1 MKRLRVYTVRGL
13 WVLTVL
19 LLGTAGSAAAQ
30 DQELPLGASLPTAD
44 QTLTRP
50 GGGSVAL
57 SDVLG
62 SAGTV
67 IVFWSN
73 QCPWVDKYE
82 GRLTDLAEQY
92 SSAGFAFIAVNAN
105 DPQAFPRESA
115 EESQARAEDL
125 GDAFTYLMDSGST
138 LAKALG
144 ASRTPHVFVFD
155 ADQTL
160 VYAGTID
167 DSPGDPGNVQKTY
180 LKDVLDALQ
189 TGGNVPVPKT
199 KAFGCTIKLQ
209 S

>member
-1 MKRLRVYTVRGL
+1 MKRLCRYIRGL
-13 WVLTVL
+13 GALAVL
-19 LLGTAGSAAAQ
+19 LWWGTGPALAQ
-30 DQELPLGASLPTAD
+30 DQELPLGAPLPSAEL
-44 QTLTRP
+44 TLTRP
-50 GGGSVAL
+50 DGRAVSL
-57 SDVLG
+57 QSLLG

-82 GRLTDLAEQY
+82 DRLADLAATY
-92 SSAGFAFIAVNAN
+92 GAAGFAFLVVNAN
-105 DPQAFPRESA
+105 DADAFPKEGA
-115 EESQARAEDL
+115 DESQARARDL
-125 GDAFTYLMDSGST
+125 GAAFTYLMDNGSA
-138 LAKALG
+138 LARALG

-155 ADQTL
+155 ANRTL
-160 VYAGTID
+160 VYVGTID

-189 TGGNVPVPKT
+189 AGQSVAVPKT